1 VSLAIVWFRRDLR
14 LVDNPALAAALED
27 HARVLPVYL
36 HSPGEEAP
44 WSPGAA
50 SKWWL
55 HHALADLEQR
65 LSGRLLLLPV
75 SDSLAALRDLIE
87 RSSAAAVYW
96 NRLYEPAVVTRDTRV
111 KQVLR
116 SEGLTVQSF
125 NAALL
130 VEPWEVSTKQGRP
143 FRVFTP
149 FWKHLLA
156 AGVPHQP
163 VRVPDL
169 GGRLIGQRAFAALQG
184 VELDE
189 LGLLPEIAWDAGIAN
204 TWLPT
209 RAAAEARLEEF
220 LAFDIRRYPS
230 GRDLPAKDQ
239 VSRLSPYL
247 HFGQL
252 GPREVTA
259 ACHAAKDSAAEFL
272 REMGWREF
280 AHHLLYHFPYTA
292 DSPMDGRFDAFPWRE
307 DESGLSAWQRGE
319 TGIPMVDAGM
329 RQLWESGWMHNRV
342 RMIVASFLTK
352 NLLLPWQSGARWFW
366 DTLVDADLASN
377 SLGWQWTA
385 GCGADA
391 APFFRVFNPVLQ
403 GQKFDPYGAYVRR
416 WLPQLSKLPDK
427 WVHQPWL
434 APAEV
439 LAGAGL
445 VLGKDY
451 PQPVVDL
458 RASRLRALEIWGRLK

>member
-1 VSLAIVWFRRDLR
+1 MSLAIVWFRRDLR
-14 LVDNPALAAALED
+14 LADNPALAAALAD
-27 HARVLPVYL
+27 HQRVLPVYL
-36 HSPGEEAP
+36 HAPGEEAP

-50 SKWWL
+50 SGWWL
-55 HHALADLEQR
+55 HHALADLKRQ
-65 LSGRLLLLPV
+65 LCGRLLLLPAA
-75 SDSLAALRDLIE
+75 DSLATLQDLVE

-96 NRLYEPAVVTRDTRV
+96 NRLYEPAVVGRDTRV

-116 SEGLTVQSF
+116 DSGVAAHSG

-130 VEPWEVSTKQGRP
+130 FEPWEVSNKQGRP

-149 FWKHLLA
+149 FWKNLQA
-156 AGVPHQP
+156 SGVPRRP
-163 VRVPDL
+163 VVVPDL
-169 GGRLIGQRAFAALQG
+169 AGRLIGQRAFAGLGG
-184 VELDE
+184 VDLDE
-189 LGLLPEIAWDAGIAN
+189 LGLVPANPWDVGIARA
-204 TWLPT
+204 WQPT
-209 RAAAEARLEEF
+209 REAAEARLEEF
-220 LAFDIRRYPS
+220 LAGDVRRYAG

-259 ACHAAKDSAAEFL
+259 ACHAAKDPAAEFL
-272 REMGWREF
+272 REIGWREF
-280 AHHLLYHFPYTA
+280 AHHLLYHFPHTT

-307 DESGLSAWQRGE
+307 NESDLAAWQRGD
-319 TGIPMVDAGM
+319 TGVPMVDAGM
-329 RQLWESGWMHNRV
+329 RQLWVSGWMHNRV
-342 RMIVASFLTK
+342 RMIAASFLTK

-391 APFFRVFNPVLQ
+391 APYFRVFNPVLQ
-403 GQKFDPYGAYVRR
+403 GEKFDPRGAYVRR
-416 WLPQLSKLPDK
+416 WVPQLSRLPDK
-427 WVHQPWL
+427 WVHQPWA

-439 LAGAGL
+439 LAGAG
-445 VLGKDY
+445 VSLGTNY
-451 PQPVVDL
+451 PRPLVDL
-458 RASRLRALEIWGRLK
+458 KTSRLRALEVWGRLK